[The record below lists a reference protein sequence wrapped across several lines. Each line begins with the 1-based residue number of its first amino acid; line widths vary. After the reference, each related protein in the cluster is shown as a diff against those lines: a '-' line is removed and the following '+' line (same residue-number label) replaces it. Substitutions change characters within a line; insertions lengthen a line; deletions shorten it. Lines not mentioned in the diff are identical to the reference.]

1 MKSRKQYITEPEDR
15 RWLEVTPRTAVAGGL
30 IVVALLAAMAVLAP
44 GERPAVAVESA
55 VRPLV
60 TEMQRPNTRRA
71 APAAP
76 TANPQPA
83 TTGTDEIAAPDNHP
97 PTF

>member
-1 MKSRKQYITEPEDR
+1 MKSRKQYLTEPEDR

-30 IVVALLAAMAVLAP
+30 IVVILLAAMVALAP
-44 GERPAVAVESA
+44 GERPAVAADSA
-55 VRPLV
+55 VRPSMAD
-60 TEMQRPNTRRA
+60 TQRSNTPRL
-71 APAAP
+71 APEVS

-83 TTGTDEIAAPDNHP
+83 TTGPDEIAAPDNHP